1 MTRFNDKIV
10 LVTGGASGLG
20 ENLVRRLAQEG
31 ARIALADNDPLAAQA
46 VCDTL
51 PELAFPFHCDVSDHA
66 SVNQM
71 VSAVINQFG
80 RIDILFNHAG
90 IGLFTPFL
98 EISETAWRKVID
110 VNLTG
115 CFLVGQ
121 AVAREMVRLGLR
133 GTIVNTA
140 SIGALRATPYSAA
153 YGPSKAGVVQLT
165 RLMSLELAPHG
176 IRVNA
181 VCPGSAITPLTEAT
195 RNNPEKYQRMLSKY
209 SMGRFA
215 YPDEITSVMLF
226 LASEQASYVH
236 GDSYIVDS
244 GYTTH

>member
-20 ENLVRRLAQEG
+20 ENLVRRLADEG
-31 ARIALADNDPLAAQA
+31 ARIAIADSDALATQA
-46 VCDTL
+46 LCDSL
-51 PELAFPFHCDVSDHA
+51 PERAVPFPCDVSDRAAVIH
-66 SVNQM
+66 M
-71 VSAVINQFG
+71 VSDVVAHFG

-90 IGLFTPFL
+90 IGIFTPFM
-98 EISETAWRKVID
+98 EITEAAWRKVID
-110 VNLTG
+110 VNLNG
-115 CFLVGQ
+115 CFWVGQ
-121 AVAREMVRLGLR
+121 AVAREMIRLGIR

-195 RNNPEKYQRMLSKY
+195 RSNPEKYQRMLQKY
-209 SMGRFA
+209 SVGRFA
-215 YPDEITSVMLF
+215 HPEEITAVMLF
-226 LASEQASYVH
+226 LASDHAAYVH